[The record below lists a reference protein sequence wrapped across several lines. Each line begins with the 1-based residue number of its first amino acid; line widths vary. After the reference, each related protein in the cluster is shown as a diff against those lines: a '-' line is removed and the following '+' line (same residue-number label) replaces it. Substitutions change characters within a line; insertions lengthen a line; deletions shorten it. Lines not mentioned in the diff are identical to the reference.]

1 MSISA
6 TRESA
11 LESGPEVSKLA
22 YPILETKPAEANLPK
37 LAFSI
42 PEAGRI
48 IGVSDVTVRRLLK
61 RGKLRCLN
69 SLRHKII
76 PMAEIERFLKSD
88 LRN

>member
-6 TRESA
+6 T
-11 LESGPEVSKLA
+11 LER
-22 YPILETKPAEANLPK
+22 PIETKPAEANLPK

-42 PEAGRI
+42 PEAGQI
-48 IGVSDVTVRRLLK
+48 IGVSDITVRRLIQ

-76 PMAEIERFLKSD
+76 PMVEIERFLKSD
-88 LRN
+88 LQR